1 MSTEKNL
8 VNNIDEWKIIKNP
21 LLEGIGL
28 MEIVTSS
35 NATIGRAKIDSPV
48 KLKSHRHIEE
58 QITVVIEGAMAICIE
73 GEKKVV
79 AAGDVCIIPS
89 NKEHEVEITEVPFL
103 SFDIFTPCKK
113 DYIEKIRGEENV

>member
-8 VNNIDEWKIIKNP
+8 VNNIDEWKLIKNP

-35 NATIGRAKIDSPV
+35 NVTIGRAKIDSPV
-48 KLKSHRHIEE
+48 KLKRHHHIEE
-58 QITVVIEGAMAICIE
+58 QITVVIEGAMEVCIA
-73 GEKKVV
+73 GEKRIV

-103 SFDIFTPCKK
+103 SFDIFTPYKK
-113 DYIEKIRGEENV
+113 DYVEKIRG